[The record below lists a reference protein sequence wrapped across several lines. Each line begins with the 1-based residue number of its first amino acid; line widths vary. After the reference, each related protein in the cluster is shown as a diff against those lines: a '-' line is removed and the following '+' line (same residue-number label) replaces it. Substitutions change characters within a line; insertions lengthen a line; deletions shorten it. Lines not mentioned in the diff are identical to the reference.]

1 MLNLNY
7 KTLFLK
13 MRRLLLFIIFS
24 LISLRGFSQD
34 DIAQKIAFNNL
45 VSPTANLFV
54 HFDKNIYSNNETIYF
69 TAYILKTGKFDLNA
83 HKILA
88 IALIRDIDTSVI
100 KVDKFLTK
108 GGLAFGNMIIPD
120 SVVTGNYQL
129 LAYTDKLVNGKP
141 ELIFKQ
147 AIKLKTNIELPF
159 RANIKLVE
167 KPDLT
172 HKDNKVL
179 ISVTSNDFKFLA
191 KPVAVNYKYG
201 NLEKKAKTDA
211 SGQLLL
217 TIPKQD
223 NLVDPNIHVK
233 LKIQKDSSFLS
244 MPLPSGRIKANVKFF
259 PESGNLV
266 NNIPSTVAWEVT
278 DLQKRPIALRAF
290 LLKNNSP
297 IDTIETNSYGIGK
310 FKIPTEENAV
320 YTVKLLNDNLADSIY
335 TLPKALSSGL
345 VINIDDTVVEDTL
358 RLSLKNTGNHK
369 IFIRLHNFRN
379 CFLDIPFDMGSNL
392 RKLKIPLTNIP
403 KGLNAI
409 TITDSL
415 NRPLAESLF
424 FAHYDNKET
433 LSIKTDKPIY
443 QQREKVTLKLTP
455 KELPQNAFV
464 SIAVVQENRISLKN
478 TNDIENYFY
487 VKTELENVLP
497 NSRGLIYKDRDYFEQ
512 VLRVKGWRKYTWQQI
527 LDIKP
532 SDTVKT
538 IDSLSITGVVRKNK
552 KLLTSPI
559 NLAATVDSLF
569 RTFNT
574 SPQGNFDLNK
584 PELIT
589 EYGKKVY
596 LFVNDDNRERFHV
609 QIKDTFDQMSKNLSK
624 TEASIVQL
632 EPLILADN
640 SDLVLK
646 NNERAIQL
654 KEVTIKSAN
663 DRSFYYSRGANACGD
678 YVCKNDILNCINH
691 FNDPLN
697 RQPVA
702 GMNYGGSDGPY
713 MECKSHTKDKSFVEF
728 SGIRYHKEFYLNNYK
743 DPLEPAFFSTIYWN
757 YGIILDSK
765 KETELTFH
773 TSDIV
778 GIFKV
783 IVQGVTKEDV
793 IYTETKF
800 EVEQKRQVN

>member
-1 MLNLNY
+1 
-7 KTLFLK
+7 